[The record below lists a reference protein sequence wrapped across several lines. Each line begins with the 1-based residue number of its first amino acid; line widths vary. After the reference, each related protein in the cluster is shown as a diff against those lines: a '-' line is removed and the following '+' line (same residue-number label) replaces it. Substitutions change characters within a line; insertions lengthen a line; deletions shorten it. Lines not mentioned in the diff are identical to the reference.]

1 MNEGITDKS
10 VLIIGLGRRTGLAA
24 ANFLAARGNRVA
36 VSDVKRA
43 DELRELIE
51 KLDPGVMVLAGVQE
65 PRILDAGYDML
76 VISPGVPSDIPL
88 VAEARRRGIPV
99 IAEIELAYQFLK
111 GRIIAIT
118 GTDGKSTTTCLTG
131 HILAE
136 LGLPALVGG
145 NIGIPLISLV
155 DDTTEDSISV
165 VELSSFQLETID
177 RFRPDAGAILNVSP
191 DHLDRY
197 TGMKEYLE
205 AKMRIAIS
213 QTSED
218 YFIYNRDD
226 ERLASA
232 PANVKSRVLSFSLS
246 DSGADAF
253 FKDGR
258 IHLKETGCVL
268 DPSRMKIIGIHNVQN
283 AMASILLV
291 ASVLKKMGIIPEY
304 QKIASACESFKGLA
318 HRMEPLGEFKG
329 RLFINDSK
337 ATTVGAVEMAL
348 RSLPGRGVL
357 ILGGRTKG
365 DDYSR
370 LAAPIRTRVRHLVL
384 IGETTDEFSRI
395 FADLPHSAAS
405 SLDEAVETAMGVSEE
420 GDAVILSPACTSFD
434 MFKDFEERGNAFRES
449 FEKLKRGELSWI

>member
-1 MNEGITDKS
+1 MNEGIKDKS
-10 VLIIGLGRRTGLAA
+10 VLVIGLGRRTGLAT
-24 ANFLAARGNRVA
+24 ANFLAAGGNRVA

-43 DELRELIE
+43 DELRELIA
-51 KLDPGVMVLAGVQE
+51 KLDPSVTVLAGVQE
-65 PRILDAGYDML
+65 PRLLDAGYDML

-88 VAEARRRGIPV
+88 AVEARRRGIPV
-99 IAEIELAYQFLK
+99 IAEIELAYRYLK

-136 LGLPALVGG
+136 LGLPAIVGG

-155 DDTTEDSISV
+155 GDTREESISV

-177 RFRPDAGAILNVSP
+177 RFRPDAGAVLNISP

-197 TGMKEYLE
+197 PGMKEYLE
-205 AKMRIAIS
+205 AKMRIAAN
-213 QTSED
+213 QTHED
-218 YFIYNRDD
+218 CFIYNKDD
-226 ERLASA
+226 ERLATA
-232 PANVKSRVLSFSLS
+232 LRDVKSRKLSFSLS
-246 DSGADAF
+246 DTGADAF
-253 FKDGR
+253 LKSGHV
-258 IHLKETGCVL
+258 HLKEAGRVL
-268 DPSRMKIIGIHNVQN
+268 DPSRMRIMGIHNTQN

-291 ASVLKKMGIIPEY
+291 SSVLKKNGIAPDY
-304 QKIASACESFKGLA
+304 KKIAAACESFKGLA

-370 LAAPIRTRVRHLVL
+370 LAVPIRRSVRHLVL
-384 IGETTDEFSRI
+384 IGETTEEFSRI

-434 MFKDFEERGNAFRES
+434 MFRDFEERGNAFRES
-449 FEKLKRGELSWI
+449 FEKLKRGDLSWI